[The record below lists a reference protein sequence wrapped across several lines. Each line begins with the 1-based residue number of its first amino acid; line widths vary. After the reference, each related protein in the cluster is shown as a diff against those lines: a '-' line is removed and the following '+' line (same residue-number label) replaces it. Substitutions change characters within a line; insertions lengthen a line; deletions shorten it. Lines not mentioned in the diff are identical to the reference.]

1 MAPDLDGAAAP
12 DAAEPA
18 RARAQRGL
26 GSTANVPARCGA
38 RDFLTAITHEKRPAE
53 GLFIGAI
60 VEFESFLELLFMGV
74 VLRKTLYPGGTVTP
88 RIDVRSQGVL
98 EEVLLDGRR
107 YVDWF
112 PYSLT
117 ETRAKSYL
125 RGGRPF
131 SSLSIS
137 QKQSLERWLWIRNA
151 VAHSGRHAQQ
161 VFEKNVIGTT
171 PLPPRERT
179 PAGFLRSEIRSGV
192 TRFEHTLD
200 EMRGIAATLCA

>member
-1 MAPDLDGAAAP
+1 VATSPGAAAKAF
-12 DAAEPA
+12 DRRLDRFERTASKLE
-18 RARAQRGL
+18 RALDKGTLTR
-26 GSTANVPARCGA
+26 
-38 RDFLTAITHEKRPAE
+38 RDLEALYE

-74 VLRKTLYPGGTVTP
+74 VLRKTLYPGGKVTP

-112 PYSLT
+112 PYALT
-117 ETRAKSYL
+117 ETRAQSYL

-131 SSLSIS
+131 SLLSSS

-151 VAHSGRHAQQ
+151 VAHSGRHARQ
-161 VFEKNVIGTT
+161 VFERKVIGTT

-200 EMRGIAATLCA
+200 EMRGIAATLCT